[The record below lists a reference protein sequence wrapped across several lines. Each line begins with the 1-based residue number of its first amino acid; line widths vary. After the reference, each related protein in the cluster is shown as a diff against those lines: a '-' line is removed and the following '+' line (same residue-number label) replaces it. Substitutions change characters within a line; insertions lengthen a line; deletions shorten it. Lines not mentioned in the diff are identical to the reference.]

1 MQSDKFHRYINDLGI
16 NIKHPEKDLILL
28 NDVFVYPDME
38 HISSNTTIN
47 YKHISSEDIINK
59 FNYAYFIGS
68 DKSGKTALLKKYCSD
83 LVELGY
89 QVVILKADEIKH
101 YSAEQLVKAC
111 ANKFGI
117 NYDYENNKFAL
128 LIDDF
133 QNIKI
138 SEKYESSFLES
149 ITNYFSK
156 IYFFV
161 DKQHFFGDRSKH
173 LNVKFEIFE
182 IKNLGHLK
190 RNELYSKW
198 YSIGVESLYTQNDSE
213 FLKKIDNLTNHF
225 DLLLR
230 KNVMDAKPMYILTII
245 QTLDNINLSRDFSL
259 TSYGHCYNT
268 LILSLLQKVRVNH
281 NDFDSILNFLSFLAY
296 EMFKRKIKSISE
308 ADFDGLVE
316 NYHKEYVLSLD
327 IKSILMDSNILYV
340 DDNLELI
347 FSQKYIYYFSCSK
360 YIAIN
365 QSNLSALVKELCETI
380 HTEESANIL
389 IFLVHHSNS
398 TDFLD
403 YILEYS
409 SNLLNDFNPHYLTL
423 DQNKILNE
431 KFRKILSKEIK
442 QIRLENKNVYEERNK
457 NLALRDQNGDSDT
470 ILDSAVNSFE
480 DSKDELK
487 ENLEQNVELK
497 QMNDS
502 STIFRCLEV
511 LGQIAKNK
519 HGSFNR
525 NRLEGLL
532 NSSYGLG
539 LKSLSFF
546 LDVLMRSDN
555 DLKEFMISIIQEKSK
570 TSEEEAL
577 SIAEKMTF
585 EMCKSV
591 CRYLIN
597 FIAKATA
604 SPQLEVIVNELLSRN
619 NNPAYQLI
627 YIQTQLQLGRIPKN
641 EIKILYEQEN
651 EKNMIVTNLLQNMV
665 LNYIYMNKI
674 QFSEKKWISSVLQIP
689 MNNQYNRTPESSI
702 IQTVL

>member
-1 MQSDKFHRYINDLGI
+1 M
-16 NIKHPEKDLILL
+16 LL
-28 NDVFVYPDME
+28 NDVFIYPDME
-38 HISSNTTIN
+38 HINSNSTIK
-47 YKHISSEDIINK
+47 YKQIQSNKIIDK
-59 FNYAYFIGS
+59 FDYAYIIGS
-68 DKSGKTALLKKYCSD
+68 DKSGKTALLKKYCND
-83 LVELGY
+83 LIDLGY
-89 QVVILKADEIKH
+89 QVVALKAEEIKH
-101 YSAEQLVKAC
+101 FSAEQLVKIC
-111 ANKFGI
+111 SSKFGI
-117 NYDYENNKFAL
+117 KYDSNQSNFVL

-133 QNIKI
+133 QSLKI
-138 SEKYESSFLES
+138 SERYENNFLDS
-149 ITNYFSK
+149 ISNFFKK

-173 LNVKFEIFE
+173 LNIKFEIFE

-198 YSIGVESLYTQNDSE
+198 YSIGVESLYIQNDSD

-259 TSYGHCYNT
+259 TSYGHCYNS
-268 LILSLLQKVRVNH
+268 LILSLLQKIRVNH
-281 NDFDSILNFLSFLAY
+281 NDFDGILNFLSFLAY
-296 EMFKRKIKSISE
+296 EMFTKKIKSISE
-308 ADFDGLVE
+308 EDFDILLNE
-316 NYHKEYVLSLD
+316 YYKEYVISLD
-327 IKSILMDSNILYV
+327 IKNILMDANIIYL
-340 DDNLELI
+340 DDNLDLI

-360 YIAIN
+360 YIAAN
-365 QSNLSALVKELCETI
+365 QSNLSSVVKNLCETI

-409 SNLLNDFNPHYLTL
+409 SSLLEDFQPHYLTIN
-423 DQNKILNE
+423 QNTILNE
-431 KFRKILSKEIK
+431 KFRKILSKEIA
-442 QIRLENKNVYEERNK
+442 QISLLNKNIYEERSK
-457 NLALRDQNGDSDT
+457 SLALRDQTEEPDT
-470 ILDSAVNSFE
+470 ILDSAINSFE

-487 ENLEQNVELK
+487 EELEQSAELK
-497 QMNDS
+497 QINDS

-525 NRLEGLL
+525 TRLENLL
-532 NSSYGLG
+532 DSSYGLG

-546 LDVLMRSDN
+546 LDILMKSDN
-555 DLKEFMISIIQEKSK
+555 ELKEFMISIIQEKNK

-577 SIAEKMTF
+577 SIAEKMIF
-585 EMCKSV
+585 EMCRSV

-604 SPQLEVIVNELLSRN
+604 SPQLDQIINDLLLKNS
-619 NNPAYQLI
+619 NPAYQLI
-627 YIQTQLQLGRIPKN
+627 FIQTQLQLGRIPKR
-641 EIKILYEQEN
+641 EIKVLYENEN
-651 EKNMIVTNLLQNMV
+651 EKNMIVTTLLQNMV

-674 QFSEKKWISSVLQIP
+674 DFSEKKWISANLKIP
-689 MNNQYNRTPESSI
+689 MNSQYNKVPENSLI
-702 IQTVL
+702 KTVL

>member
-1 MQSDKFHRYINDLGI
+1 MGI
-16 NIKHPEKDLILL
+16 NIKHPEKDLLL
-28 NDVFVYPDME
+28 LEDIFIYPDME
-38 HISSNTTIN
+38 HISSNNAIN
-47 YKHISSEDIINK
+47 YKQISSDQVINK
-59 FNYAYFIGS
+59 FDYAYFIGS
-68 DKSGKTALLKKYCSD
+68 DKSGKTALLKKYSSD
-83 LVELGY
+83 LIKLGF
-89 QVVILKADEIKH
+89 QVVTLKAEDVKH
-101 YSAEQLVKAC
+101 FSAEQLLKSC
-111 ANKFGI
+111 SNKFGI
-117 NYDYENNKFAL
+117 KYDVDNPNYVL

-133 QNIKI
+133 HNLKI
-138 SEKYESSFLES
+138 SEKYEASFLNS
-149 ITNYFSK
+149 ITNFFKK

-182 IKNLGHLK
+182 IKNLGHVK

-198 YSIGVESLYTQNDSE
+198 YSIGVDSLYTQNDDE
-213 FLKKIDNLTNHF
+213 FLKKIDKLTNHF

-268 LILSLLQKVRVNH
+268 LILSLLQKSKVNH

-296 EMFKRKIKSISE
+296 YMFENKVKSISE
-308 ADFDGLVE
+308 EDFDALLHK
-316 NYHKEYVLSLD
+316 YHLEYVISLD
-327 IKSILMDSNILYV
+327 IKNILMESNILYL
-340 DDNLELI
+340 DDNLDLI

-365 QSNLSALVKELCETI
+365 QNNLSHIVKELCETI

-409 SNLLNDFNPHYLTL
+409 SNLLEDFQPHYLTV

-431 KFRKILSKEIK
+431 KFRKILSKEIL
-442 QIRLENKNVYEERNK
+442 QIRLENKNIYDERSK
-457 NLALRDQNGDSDT
+457 NLAMRDKTQEPDT
-470 ILDSAVNSFE
+470 ILDSAINSFE
-480 DSKDELK
+480 DSREDIK
-487 ENLEQNVELK
+487 ENIEQSTELK
-497 QMNDS
+497 QINES
-502 STIFRCLEV
+502 NTIFRCLEV

-525 NRLEGLL
+525 TRLEGLL
-532 NSSYGLG
+532 NSSYSLG

-555 DLKEFMISIIQEKSK
+555 DLKEFMISIIQEKNK
-570 TSEEEAL
+570 TSEDEAL
-577 SIAEKMTF
+577 SIAEKMIF

-604 SPQLEVIVNELLSRN
+604 SPQLEEIVNDLLNRN
-619 NNPAYQLI
+619 NHPAYQLI
-627 YIQTQLQLGRIPKN
+627 FIQTQLQLGRIPKK
-641 EIKILYEQEN
+641 EIKALYEKEC
-651 EKNMIVTNLLQNMV
+651 EKNLIVTNLLQNMV

-674 QFSEKKWISSVLQIP
+674 PFNEKKWISSVLKIP
-689 MNNQYNRTPESSI
+689 MNNQYNTSPENSI